1 MTASITVY
9 RTNDAR
15 TIELPHYRREDGEI
29 VVAEGSSQVPFAIAR
44 MFTLR
49 APKGATRGQHAHRRC
64 SLLLL
69 CVNGAVDIVNDDSH
83 DKSTFTLD
91 RGNVGLLVPPTI
103 WHSVI
108 FRETNSVL
116 VVLCDRH
123 FQEEDYIRKYPD
135 FLVFRKAIGS

>member
-1 MTASITVY
+1 LTVPITVH
-9 RTNDAR
+9 RAGDVRA
-15 TIELPHYRREDGEI
+15 IELPCYRREDGEI

-49 APKGATRGQHAHRRC
+49 APQGATRGQHAHRRC

-69 CVNGAVDIVNDDSH
+69 CVNGAVDVVNDDSH
-83 DKSTFTLD
+83 DKNTFTLD
-91 RGNVGLLVPPTI
+91 QGNVGLLVPPTI

-123 FQEEDYIRKYPD
+123 FQEEDYIREYSD
-135 FLVFRKAIGS
+135 FLAFRKAIRS